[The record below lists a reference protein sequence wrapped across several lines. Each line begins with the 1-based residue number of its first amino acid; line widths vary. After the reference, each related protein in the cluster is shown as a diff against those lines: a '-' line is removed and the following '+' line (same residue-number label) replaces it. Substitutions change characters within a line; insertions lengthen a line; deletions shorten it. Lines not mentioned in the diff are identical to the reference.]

1 MGDPMDVTKFYKDNL
16 EELIAA
22 AEKEKD
28 FESNPRKKIDIG
40 KDIAMM
46 KADRALQIMASG
58 LDFPGTPE
66 DFKALLKKADD
77 DVAKRERLAEIQDKA
92 NKIGGQILE
101 ITQRAVPFLVK
112 YGKYLA
118 LV

>member
-1 MGDPMDVTKFYKDNL
+1 MDVAKFYKDNL

-22 AEKEKD
+22 FEKKKD
-28 FESNPRKKIDIG
+28 FEPDPRKKIDIG

-58 LDFPGTPE
+58 PDFPGTAE

-77 DVAKRERLAEIQDKA
+77 DVTKRERLAEIQDQA
-92 NKIGGQILE
+92 AKIGGQILE
-101 ITQRAVPFLVK
+101 ITQRAVPLLLK

-118 LV
+118 LA